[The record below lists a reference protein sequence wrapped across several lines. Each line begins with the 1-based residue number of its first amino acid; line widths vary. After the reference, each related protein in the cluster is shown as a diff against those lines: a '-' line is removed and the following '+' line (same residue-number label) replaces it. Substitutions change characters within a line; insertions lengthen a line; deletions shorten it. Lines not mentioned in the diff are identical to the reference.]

1 MKPFTYAALLLGA
14 LSTALGQTTA
24 DPGPSPTES
33 TGCVAHNDHW
43 LAFLPTVAGPRV
55 TDAVV
60 TTGTATGSAPVVTS
74 SAAHHDHDDDDHD
87 HTDDEDDHTDAPG
100 TGSINPSPTESY
112 GCEAHGDHWHCE
124 GHRTASSTLIAVTTT
139 TTGAG
144 TDSEAATTTT
154 TSTSTA
160 GAAQITGLSLAAGV
174 AAIVAIAL

>member
-1 MKPFTYAALLLGA
+1 MKAVTYAALLLGA

-33 TGCVAHNDHW
+33 IGCVPHNDHW
-43 LAFLPTVAGPRV
+43 DCEGPRV

-60 TTGTATGSAPVVTS
+60 TTGMATGAAPVVTTA
-74 SAAHHDHDDDDHD
+74 AAHHDHDSDGDDHDHDHD

-100 TGSINPSPTESY
+100 TGSIKPSPTESY
-112 GCEAHGDHWHCE
+112 GCEAHGDHWHCD

-139 TTGAG
+139 NTGA
-144 TDSEAATTTT
+144 DSEAATTTS
-154 TSTSTA
+154 STSTA

-174 AAIVAIAL
+174 AAIIAMAL